1 MEENKNLE
9 TFEETTAQEDN
20 QHEEQPEEKMFTQE
34 EVNQIIKKRLERQ
47 GKQYQAKEAEAA
59 SEAEKAL
66 ESRTAE
72 LDSREK
78 RLDCRAYLMDK
89 KYPLDIID
97 IIDTSDVDAFK
108 EKADRVMDMT
118 GNKRVAPIASDDPD
132 DFGDEYQ
139 EFINAKHIPKECSS
153 IRHKYGWSSA
163 GKQKS
168 ST

>member
-9 TFEETTAQEDN
+9 TFEETVTQEDN
-20 QHEEQPEEKMFTQE
+20 QREEHSEEKMFTQE

-66 ESRTAE
+66 KSRSTE

-78 RLDCRAYLMDK
+78 KLDCKAYLMDK

-108 EKADRVMDMT
+108 EKADRVMTMT
-118 GNKRVAPIASDDPD
+118 GNKPSAPLASNDPD
-132 DFGDEYQ
+132 DFENEYK
-139 EFINAKHIPKECSS
+139 EFINAKHKPKN
-153 IRHKYGWSSA
+153 ILN
-163 GKQKS
+163 QL
-168 ST
+168 